1 MKAIFLVPGPDGGVY
16 EYREVP
22 APSPKGDLVLV
33 KVRAAGT
40 NRGEL
45 LARPGFRSSNPA
57 LKPMP
62 SGVEFAGEIVGVGPD
77 ATGWRVG
84 ERVMGRAPGSY
95 AEFVAVNPVQL
106 MRIPDSLSWAEAA
119 SIPNVF
125 VTAHDALSTA
135 AELKSGESVMI
146 TAASSGVGTAAI
158 RLARFLGAQT
168 IIATTRAAAKYGDL
182 TRLGAD
188 LAIDVSKSGN
198 SGKSEWIEQVMA
210 ATEKRGVDVI
220 IDNVGGPMLAD
231 NIRALAIKGRL
242 VSVGRN
248 AGNAGQCDLD
258 QIAFKRASII
268 GVTFRTRTPQESFMC
283 SERFAAACLDG
294 FRSGALAPVLD
305 RTFPFDKIADAHAY
319 MLSDA
324 QVGKIVLT
332 ID

>member
-22 APSPKGDLVLV
+22 APSPKGDLVVV
-33 KVRAAGT
+33 KVRATGT

-62 SGVEFAGEIVGVGPD
+62 GGIEFAGEIAAVGPD
-77 ATGWRVG
+77 ATGWHVG

-95 AEFVAVNPVQL
+95 AELVAVNPVQL
-106 MRIPDSLSWAEAA
+106 MRFPDSLSWAEAA

-125 VTAHDALSTA
+125 VTAHDAIATA
-135 AELKSGESVMI
+135 AELKSGEAVMI
-146 TAASSGVGTAAI
+146 TAASSGVGTAGVRA
-158 RLARFLGAQT
+158 ARFLGAQT
-168 IIATTRAAAKYGDL
+168 VIATTRAAAKCGQL
-182 TRLGAD
+182 IGLGAD
-188 LAIDVSKSGN
+188 LAIDVSKPG
-198 SGKSEWIEQVMA
+198 WVDQVMA

-248 AGNAGQCDLD
+248 AGNVGESDLD
-258 QIAFKRASII
+258 QVAFKRASII
-268 GVTFRTRTPQESFMC
+268 GVTFRPRQ
-283 SERFAAACLDG
+283 
-294 FRSGALAPVLD
+294 
-305 RTFPFDKIADAHAY
+305 
-319 MLSDA
+319 
-324 QVGKIVLT
+324 
-332 ID
+332 

>member
-22 APSPKGDLVLV
+22 TPSPKGDLVLV
-33 KVRAAGT
+33 KVRATGT

-45 LARPGFRSSNPA
+45 LARPMFRSSNPA

-62 SGVEFAGEIVGVGPD
+62 GGIEFAGEIVEIGPD
-77 ATGWRVG
+77 ATGWHVS

-125 VTAHDALSTA
+125 VTAHDAIATA
-135 AELKSGESVMI
+135 AELKSEESVMI
-146 TAASSGVGTAAI
+146 TAAASGVGTAAI
-158 RLARFLGAQT
+158 KLARFLGAKT
-168 IIATTRAAAKYGDL
+168 IIATTRAAAKCSSL
-182 TRLGAD
+182 TALGAD
-188 LAIDVSKSGN
+188 LAIDVSKSG
-198 SGKSEWIEQVMA
+198 WVDQVMA
-210 ATEKRGVDVI
+210 ATEKRGVDII

-231 NIRALAIKGRL
+231 NIRALARKGRL

-248 AGNAGQCDLD
+248 AGKTGECDLD
-258 QIAFKRASII
+258 QVAFKRASII
-268 GVTFRTRTPQESFMC
+268 GVTFRTRTPQESFLC
-283 SERFAAACLDG
+283 SERFATACLDG
-294 FRSGALAPVLD
+294 FRSGALEPVLD
-305 RTFPFDKIADAHAY
+305 RTFPFDRIAEAHEY
-319 MLSDA
+319 MLGDA